1 MAKNNKSSLYM
12 AGSAGVSTLVQIGM
26 ITWPQAKVLCGGP
39 RRSTRLLP
47 LY

>member
-26 ITWPQAKVLCGGP
+26 IAWPQANVFSGHP
-39 RRSTRLLP
+39 RR
-47 LY
+47 